1 MEDFFFFNL
10 IFIRVKLPKHI
21 CPTRNWELFLMLTH
35 GSVSRCKDI
44 LQRLNVCK
52 ISAKEG
58 QVVDRW
64 DVDEISVL

>member
-1 MEDFFFFNL
+1 M
-10 IFIRVKLPKHI
+10 